1 MVKSLL
7 KMGYKKYIIAS
18 VFLIGLL
25 FASLFIQSKLTKK
38 DIYQNEF
45 SEKYR
50 VYAVTIPG
58 YLNFCG
64 EKTPMNDYDV
74 FERFDRELTINTYYQ
89 SSTIFNIKRG
99 SRYFPVIEPILRRN
113 GIPDD
118 FKYLCMIESGLSNVI
133 SPNGAVGFWQ
143 FIEETGRNYGLRIND
158 EVDERYDIRKSTEA
172 ACAYFKEAYLNF
184 GSWTLAA
191 ASYNIGINGL
201 KGALNKQD
209 VNSYYDLYLNSETSR
224 YIMRVLAIKEI
235 YEHPNNYGYYVPQF
249 LRYPQIPTYAETV
262 RRSIPDLTVYAKA
275 HNISYK
281 VFKIFNPWLRK
292 NELKNRDSS
301 VYTFYFPQPGAEQQV
316 SDFYGYGD
324 EADSTEVKPVDSA
337 VVSKVVNDTLIYV
350 EVKHKVEK
358 HETIDD
364 IAKRYLTTA
373 PKIMLWNNL
382 EFATLKTDQV
392 LVLLIRK
399 DLLGKIKLQGKPK

>member
-1 MVKSLL
+1 MVKNEI
-7 KMGYKKYIIAS
+7 KMVYKKYVVAF
-18 VFLIGLL
+18 VFLVGLL
-25 FASLFIQSKLTKK
+25 FASLFIQSRLTKK
-38 DIYQNEF
+38 DLYQKEF

-64 EKTPMNDYDV
+64 EKTPMEDYDV

-89 SSTIFNIKRG
+89 SATIFNIKRG
-99 SRYFPVIEPILRRN
+99 SRYFPIIEPILRRN

-172 ACAYFKEAYLNF
+172 ACAYFREAYQQF

-201 KGALNKQD
+201 KGALSKQD
-209 VNSYYDLYLNSETSR
+209 VNTYYDLYLNTETSR

-249 LRYPQIPTYAETV
+249 LRYPQIPTYAEPLRGSVT
-262 RRSIPDLTVYAKA
+262 DLASYAKS

-281 VFKIFNPWLRK
+281 IFKLFNPWLRK

-301 VYTFYFPQPGAEQQV
+301 VYTVYFPQAGAEKQV
-316 SDFYGYGD
+316 NDFYGYGEEPD
-324 EADSTEVKPVDSA
+324 SISTTLPADTVKAIAVLPDSM
-337 VVSKVVNDTLIYV
+337 TYV

-358 HETIDD
+358 HESIDD
-364 IAKRYLTTA
+364 IAKRYLTTV
-373 PKIMLWNNL
+373 PKIMTWNNL
-382 EFATLKTDQV
+382 EFATLSKDQV

-399 DLLGKIKLQGKPK
+399 DLIPRIKLQVR

>member
-1 MVKSLL
+1 
-7 KMGYKKYIIAS
+7 MGYRKYIIAS
-18 VFLIGLL
+18 VALVGIL

-38 DIYQNEF
+38 DSYQKEF
-45 SEKYR
+45 EEKYR

-64 EKTPMNDYDV
+64 EKTPMNDYEV

-99 SRYFPVIEPILRRN
+99 SRYFPIIEPILKRN

-172 ACAYFKEAYLNF
+172 ACAYFKEAYLQF

-191 ASYNIGINGL
+191 ASYNLGINGL
-201 KGALNKQD
+201 KGALNKQE
-209 VNSYYDLYLNSETSR
+209 VNSYYDLYLNTETSR

-235 YEHPNNYGYYVPQF
+235 YEHPNNYGYFVPQF
-249 LRYPQIPTYAETV
+249 LRYPQVPTYSETLRGSV
-262 RRSIPDLTVYAKA
+262 SDLASYAKA
-275 HNISYK
+275 HNVNYK
-281 VFKIFNPWLRK
+281 IFRLFNPWLRK
-292 NELKNRDSS
+292 NELKNKDSV
-301 VYTFYFPQPGAEQQV
+301 VYTVYFPQPGAEQLV
-316 SDFYGYGD
+316 NDFYGYG
-324 EADSTEVKPVDSA
+324 EVPDSSKTSVSDTVSTPIALNDS
-337 VVSKVVNDTLIYV
+337 LIYV
-350 EVKHKVEK
+350 EVKHTVEK

-364 IAKRYLTTA
+364 IARRYLTSS
-373 PKIMLWNNL
+373 PKIMAWNNL
-382 EFATLKTDQV
+382 QFATLKKDQV
-392 LVLLIRK
+392 LLLLIRK
-399 DLLGKIKLQGKPK
+399 DLLAKIKLQGKAGH